1 MNIHRLIHKHYL
13 SIFFF
18 IILLVLTFSLL
29 MERSNAWAAQDI
41 SNNSDN
47 VEDMSGLM
55 SAMNMYDLSPPKTA
69 PDFTLMSLDGSKI
82 QLSELRG
89 NVVLLSFW
97 ATW

>member
-1 MNIHRLIHKHYL
+1 MDINKLIHKHYL

-29 MERSNAWAAQDI
+29 MEQSNAWAESEI
-41 SNNSDN
+41 SLISAD
-47 VEDMSGLM
+47 VKDMSGLM
-55 SAMNMYDLSPPKTA
+55 SAMNMHALTPPEAA

-97 ATW
+97 TTW